1 MVTVVR
7 RSYLISVSE
16 RGKTARTA
24 MRNALFR
31 LNGKEVL
38 PGLFWVA
45 LTDEE
50 RAALGRQ
57 FGKVRIRAN

>member
-16 RGKTARTA
+16 RGQTARTA

-38 PGLFWVA
+38 PGLFLVA
-45 LTDEE
+45 LSEE
-50 RAALGRQ
+50 EKAALGQ
-57 FGKVRIRAN
+57 KFGQVRIRAN